1 MTLYM
6 LDTNI
11 VSHLVRA
18 HPVVGRHLQRLPIAS
33 LCISAITEGEL
44 QFGLSKRPNA
54 RWLQVVVVEFLKR
67 IKVLPWDG
75 AVARHYGSVRALM
88 ESQGKILSPLDLLI
102 ATHALNAGAILVT
115 NDKSFGQVPMLQIED
130 WTR

>member
-1 MTLYM
+1 M
-6 LDTNI
+6 
-11 VSHLVRA
+11 
-18 HPVVGRHLQRLPIAS
+18 
-33 LCISAITEGEL
+33 

-75 AVARHYGSVRALM
+75 AVARNYGSVRALM

-102 ATHALNAGAILVT
+102 ATHAFNAGAILVT

>member
-18 HPVVGRHLQRLPIAS
+18 HPAVGRHLLGLPIAS

-44 QFGLSKRPNA
+44 QFGLARRPKA
-54 RWLQVVVVEFLKR
+54 RWLQVVVAEFLKR
-67 IKVLPWDG
+67 IKVLPWDT
-75 AVARHYGSVRALM
+75 AVAGYYGSVRAQM

-102 ATHALNAGAILVT
+102 ATHALKAGAILVT
-115 NDKSFGQVPMLQIED
+115 NDKSFGQVPMLRIED